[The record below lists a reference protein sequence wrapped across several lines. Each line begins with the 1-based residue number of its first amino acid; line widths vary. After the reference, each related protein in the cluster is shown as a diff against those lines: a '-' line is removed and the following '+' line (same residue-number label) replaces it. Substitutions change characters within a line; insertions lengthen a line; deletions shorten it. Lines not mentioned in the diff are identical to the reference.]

1 MCLLDPRFTRYLRE
15 ISPRDTV
22 MIADRSK
29 GGLSRQPLSRL
40 GLDRDGDVLLG
51 LVLDLLS
58 ARRAQGEDREQQPH
72 RRRSGADQEGEVVAT
87 AERLRDAIARRAER
101 VAPIG
106 GDRPERRQADGGGE
120 LNRDL
125 D

>member
-51 LVLDLLS
+51 LVLDFLS
-58 ARRAQGEDREQQPH
+58 ARRAQGEDRGQQPH

-87 AERLRDAIARRAER
+87 AERLRDAIAAER
-101 VAPIG
+101 SALLRSVAIVPSAA
-106 GDRPERRQADGGGE
+106 RPMAAES
-120 LNRDL
+120 
-125 D
+125 